1 MKKILYLIGVI
12 GGVALALSAVGLVY
26 AQTQTPPQP
35 YYPGDGSG
43 YMGGFGRGGSGMGMM
58 SGLGSGTEGP
68 IHDYMMTELA
78 QALNLETSTELESR
92 LEAGDTLWSI
102 AQEQGFSYDEF
113 RALVLQARTD
123 ALNAAVGDGVI
134 TQEQADWML
143 SHMNQGWDN
152 GYGPGSG
159 TCDGSGPSGMGFRG
173 AGFRRQVQSNP

>member
-12 GGVALALSAVGLVY
+12 GGVALALSAVGFVY
-26 AQTQTPPQP
+26 AQAQTHPQP
-35 YYPGDGSG
+35 YNPGDGSG

-58 SGLGSGTEGP
+58 SQFGSGEEGP

-78 QALNLETSTELESR
+78 QALNLESSTELEAR
-92 LEAGDTLWSI
+92 LEAGETLWSI
-102 AQEQGFSYDEF
+102 AQEQNIPAEDFP
-113 RALVLQARTD
+113 AIVLQARTD

-173 AGFRRQVQSNP
+173 AGFHRQAQSNP